1 MRFNSAPA
9 CALAALLLASLFSIA
24 LLSRHQFNAGA
35 LVVAGDQYT
44 DPARAARGLPVE
56 QHSAGYD
63 GQFYYRLALNP
74 FTDRWSEYGIRL
86 DVPTYRQQRILMP
99 LIAWIFSLGNP
110 SAIPWLFLTI
120 NIGGVA
126 LLAWCSSRLAAPWW
140 SAAVWL
146 YPGWL
151 LTLSRDCAEILEISL
166 LMATALALQRRRF
179 ALATIL
185 GTLAVLAKET
195 ALLGIIGLTL
205 LQLPAAFAPLIAPV
219 VAHLALK
226 MLLFNVWH
234 AQPSFGTGHFAIPF
248 SGLIHSFSLARPFP
262 MMTNFEL
269 VALAMMAVLAAPLTL
284 HPLPASGEREFSN
297 ARTLAPPQRG
307 EGGAKRRVRGLWL
320 AWLLYLPLLA
330 VLDEGFWVED
340 WSFMRAA
347 TEFWVFAGLLG
358 ATSSR
363 RPIRIAVVSVTIAT
377 WCALAAHVLIIRS

>member
-1 MRFNSAPA
+1 MRLNSAAA

-44 DPARAARGLPVE
+44 DPARAPRGLPVE
-56 QHSAGYD
+56 RHSAGYD

-74 FTDRWSEYGIRL
+74 FTHRWIEYGIRL

-110 SAIPWLFLTI
+110 SAIPWLFLII
-120 NIGGVA
+120 NIAGVA

-151 LTLSRDCAEILEISL
+151 LTLSRDCSEIVEVSL
-166 LMATALALQRRRF
+166 LMATALALQGRRRF

-205 LQLPAAFAPLIAPV
+205 MQLPAAFAPLIVPV

-226 MLLFNVWH
+226 MLLFNVWQ
-234 AQPSFGTGHFAIPF
+234 AQSSLGTGHFAIPF

-269 VALAMMAVLAAPLTL
+269 GALAMMAVLAAL
-284 HPLPASGEREFSN
+284 SFR
-297 ARTLAPPQRG
+297 RTY
-307 EGGAKRRVRGLWL
+307 GA

-330 VLDEGFWVED
+330 VLDEGFWIED

-347 TEFWVFAGLLG
+347 TEFWVFAALLG

-363 RPIRIAVVSVTIAT
+363 RQIRIAVVWITIVT

>member
-1 MRFNSAPA
+1 MRLNSAAA
-9 CALAALLLASLFSIA
+9 CAVAALLLASLFSIA
-24 LLSRHQFNAGA
+24 LLSRHEFNAGA

-44 DPARAARGLPVE
+44 DPARAPRGLPVE
-56 QHSAGYD
+56 RHSAGYD

-74 FTDRWSEYGIRL
+74 FTHRWSEYGIRL

-99 LIAWIFSLGNP
+99 LLAWIFSLGNP
-110 SAIPWLFLTI
+110 SAIPWLFLII
-120 NIGGVA
+120 NIAGVA

-151 LTLSRDCAEILEISL
+151 LTLSRDCAEILEVSL

-179 ALATIL
+179 ALAAIL

-205 LQLPAAFAPLIAPV
+205 MQLPAAFAPLIVPV
-219 VAHLALK
+219 AAHLTLK
-226 MLLFNVWH
+226 MLLFNVWQ
-234 AQPSFGTGHFAIPF
+234 AQPSLGTGHFAIPF

-262 MMTNFEL
+262 MMTNFEI
-269 VALAMMAVLAAPLTL
+269 VAMAVMAVLAAPLTL
-284 HPLPASGEREFSN
+284 HPLSS

-307 EGGAKRRVRGLWL
+307 EGGPAERDRRGLWL
-320 AWLLYLPLLA
+320 AWLLYIPLIA
-330 VLDEGFWVED
+330 VLDEGFWIED

-347 TEFWVFAGLLG
+347 TEFWVFAALLG

-363 RPIRIAVVSVTIAT
+363 RPIRITVLSITIVT

>member
-1 MRFNSAPA
+1 MRLDSAPA
-9 CALAALLLASLFSIA
+9 CALAAMLLASLFSIA
-24 LLSRHQFNAGA
+24 LLSRHEFNAGA

-44 DPARAARGLPVE
+44 DPARAPRGLPVE
-56 QHSAGYD
+56 RHSAGYD

-74 FTDRWSEYGIRL
+74 FTHRWSEYGIRL

-99 LIAWIFSLGNP
+99 LIAWIFSLGNS
-110 SAIPWLFLTI
+110 SAIPWLFLII

-140 SAAVWL
+140 SAAIWL

-151 LTLSRDCAEILEISL
+151 LTLSRDCSEIVEVSL

-205 LQLPAAFAPLIAPV
+205 MQLPAAFAPLIVPV

-226 MLLFNVWH
+226 MLLFNVWQ
-234 AQPSFGTGHFAIPF
+234 AQPSLGTGHFAIPF

-262 MMTNFEL
+262 MMTNLEL
-269 VALAMMAVLAAPLTL
+269 AALAVMAVVPLTL
-284 HPLPASGEREFSN
+284 LGS
-297 ARTLAPPQRG
+297 ART
-307 EGGAKRRVRGLWL
+307 ERRVRGLWL
-320 AWLLYLPLLA
+320 AWLFYIPLIA
-330 VLDEGFWVED
+330 VLDEGFWIED

-347 TEFWVFAGLLG
+347 TEFWVFAALLG

-363 RPIRIAVVSVTIAT
+363 TWIRITVVSITIVT